1 MRKLLIIVVVL
12 SLFIMVLSG
21 CGKNNEVDDTGTPT
35 PYPAATINPE
45 DNQTATDISS
55 LTDAEIFKFDPSTN
69 TLNGFQETIIGIT
82 DIVIPSEI
90 DGYIVKN
97 IGANAFYEKGLNSL
111 ILPDSLEKIEE
122 YAFAKNNLTQVSFPD
137 SLSVIENGAFLQN
150 AITELTVPEKI
161 TEINML
167 SFSENQIAKINLPGK
182 LTIVRQSA
190 FRNNKLTEINFPSS
204 LLIIES
210 FAFQENLLSNLV
222 FNDGLE
228 RIDGYA
234 FDSNKLKSITIPASV
249 KSIGYPTPDATPVKY
264 YERFTFA
271 YNLLESITILGS
283 DIDLNS
289 FILTD
294 NNNFKNAY
302 LSQGAGT
309 YSGTQI
315 GTWKKVN

>member
-1 MRKLLIIVVVL
+1 MKKVFIVFLVFMFCIALLA
-12 SLFIMVLSG
+12 G
-21 CGKNNEVDDTGTPT
+21 CNSKQRNENIDQTKEPASQNNQPEISNSDLTSTG
-35 PYPAATINPE
+35 
-45 DNQTATDISS
+45 
-55 LTDAEIFKFDPSTN
+55 IFKFDN
-69 TLNGFQETIIGIT
+69 TTGTLLGFGESASGIT
-82 DIVIPSEI
+82 DLIIPNEIEGYSVIS
-90 DGYIVKN
+90 

-111 ILPDSLEKIEE
+111 VLPDTLEKIEE

-137 SLSVIENGAFLQN
+137 NLSVIENGAFLKN
-150 AITELTVPEKI
+150 DITELTLPVSI

-167 SFSENQIAKINLPGK
+167 AFSENQIAKVNLPSK

-190 FRNNKLTEINFPSS
+190 FRNNKITEIDFPST

-210 FAFQENLLSNLV
+210 FAFQENLLKDLV

-271 YNLLESITILGS
+271 YNYLESVTILAS
-283 DIDLNS
+283 DIDMDS
-289 FILTD
+289 FLLTD
-294 NNNFKNAY
+294 NNYFKNAY
-302 LSQGAGT
+302 LDGGPGT
-309 YSGTQI
+309 YKGTQI
-315 GTWKKVN
+315 GKWEKVN